1 MLIYKGDNFM
11 KDLEELFCQTAS
23 LKFSEHKIVQLEESK
38 FGVQVDFSEKLILND
53 KDLDGNY
60 SWETRIIKKEVKTP
74 QEYRL
79 AQPVEIEQ
87 RDIPS
92 KERLVAYA
100 KQMWRDP
107 SITVERELE
116 FFSISQQPH
125 SVLGINCHFKIIN
138 ISEAKEKGVFVWKLD
153 FKSPV
158 GFSLHKTPLVL
169 KKGQYDFEKGTEQ
182 FKFRFKRPLKGSTIS
197 KTPFI
202 DPGTEVL
209 EIDIPKQTTEVLS
222 FRISSAQVDRLIGTE
237 LVLSP
242 ECSLD
247 FDLASNEMV
256 EFNLSLRII
265 VAPRERIASSV
276 FLIAEDDDYWSSA
289 VMVPS
294 LISSYQES
302 LNQPFELRRL
312 TSFLPVL
319 TFKQHTSLSD
329 QVYQN
334 LLAMPEVNQIF
345 ILGSLQ
351 ESDLRSLLSLI
362 LERSYHLLRAGIHC
376 FVSPS
381 DAQALNVVV
390 RKVLTEMKQTQV
402 APELAQLVDKL
413 VQIHSAPLPELP
425 FLVRRIAFQNLV
437 SKHSQG
443 ETEVFFITPENS
455 LLQVAL
461 IPLARHFRA
470 IMTSKP
476 ADFPALKNFISPNT
490 QPLAFLF
497 GNNQDW
503 AESKEEIVSNYSD
516 AGFSVWSLPV
526 DSKNASGSIPLLY
539 STIKMAN
546 RILEDIF
553 QILQANLSLEELE
566 KLLKDE
572 FGLEETFYQ
581 KIVEM
586 IENTI
591 SSNSSFSFC
600 DFLPFYQYFYPDRI
614 TNFIQCFYDYWA
626 GESDFVQ
633 DLLVLSQTNDSKWI
647 LLLAANLA
655 ASNTSSISF
664 VESPKTKYDTITN
677 IISSIESMIHIR
689 DQNEVINNLAK
700 FGNSLHRLL
709 ISENLANCLKILKP
723 ESLMYISGMDLPIQ
737 LIQSHLGIWSLV
749 FSIGKFI
756 EPNSTNLGTLITLVN
771 TLEETPRHTPLDILC
786 VINPTLD
793 LPGTESEMRLIQR
806 DLEKIGYNFDLIDK
820 LKAKGKN
827 FISAANRGI
836 DILHFA
842 GHGYLDPML
851 TARSGLLLT
860 DKRLT
865 GLEIRHTLNL
875 WKHPAIFSN
884 ACLSSAISND
894 FVNAGAAFF
903 IGPIF
908 SIPDKPAAIL
918 AKEFYSALL
927 DGWRVG
933 TALRIA
939 KNNVQQQISGFTWMA
954 YQLIGNPR
962 YIFSPLQEPSAN
974 KPVVY
979 VNKILARKSGWY
991 VFDQL
996 VFKPIKEHLVTIS
1009 QLTSNFDQE
1018 FSKPLNDLTQIMQ
1031 KELET
1036 LTRENYL
1043 TMIQKWE
1050 KTILSILKPID
1061 PKKLSKELNQA
1072 ASLFLQLLNVY
1083 LKPLYGLGSD

>member
-1 MLIYKGDNFM
+1 M

-23 LKFSEHKIVQLEESK
+23 LKFSRHTIVQLEESK
-38 FGVQVDFSEKLILND
+38 FGVQVDFSEKLHLND
-53 KDLDGNY
+53 KELDSSY
-60 SWETRIIKKEVKTP
+60 SWDTKIVKKEIKTP
-74 QEYRL
+74 PEYRI
-79 AQPVEIEQ
+79 AQPVVLEQ
-87 RDIPS
+87 RDTPS
-92 KERLVAYA
+92 KERLVALA
-100 KQMWRDP
+100 KQTWRDP
-107 SITVERELE
+107 SLTIERELE
-116 FFSISQQPH
+116 FFSISQQPY
-125 SVLGINCHFKIIN
+125 SVLGINCHFKISN
-138 ISEAKEKGVFVWKLD
+138 PSEAKEKGVFAWKLD

-158 GFSLHKTPLVL
+158 SFSLHKSPLVL
-169 KKGQYDFEKGTEQ
+169 KKGLYDFEKGTEL

-209 EIDIPKQTTEVLS
+209 EIDIPKQTTDVLS
-222 FRISSAQVDRLIGTE
+222 LQISSTQVDRLIGTE
-237 LVLSP
+237 IVLSP
-242 ECSLD
+242 EFFLD
-247 FDLASNEMV
+247 FDLNPNEMV
-256 EFNLSLRII
+256 EFNVSLRII
-265 VAPRERIASSV
+265 VAPRERVASSV
-276 FLIAEDDDYWSSA
+276 FLVAEDDDYWSSA
-289 VMVPS
+289 VMAAS
-294 LISSYQES
+294 LISSYHES
-302 LNQPFELRRL
+302 LSQPFELRRL
-312 TSFLPVL
+312 TSFLPIL
-319 TFKQHTSLSD
+319 TFKQYTSLSD

-345 ILGSLQ
+345 ILGAPQ

-381 DAQALNVVV
+381 DAQKLSVVV

-402 APELAQLVDKL
+402 APELAELVDKL
-413 VQIHSAPLPELP
+413 IQIHSAPLPELP
-425 FLVRRIAFQNLV
+425 LMLRRVAFQNLV
-437 SKHSQG
+437 SKHSRG
-443 ETEVFFITPENS
+443 ETEVFLVTPENN
-455 LLQVAL
+455 LLQAAL

-470 IMTSKP
+470 ILTSKS
-476 ADFPALKNFISPNT
+476 ADLHALKKFIPPNT
-490 QPLAFLF
+490 QPLVFLV
-497 GNNQDW
+497 GDNQDW
-503 AESKEEIVSNYSD
+503 AGSKEEIVKNYSD
-516 AGFSVWSLPV
+516 AGFLVWSLPI

-546 RILEDIF
+546 RILEEIV
-553 QILQANLSLEELE
+553 QILQGNLSLDELE
-566 KLLKDE
+566 KLLKVE
-572 FGLEETFYQ
+572 FGLEETFYH
-581 KIVEM
+581 KIMGM
-586 IENTI
+586 IVNTL
-591 SSNSSFSFC
+591 SSKSSFSFR

-614 TNFIQCFYDYWA
+614 TNFIQCFYDYWT

-655 ASNTSSISF
+655 ASHTSSLSF
-664 VESPKTKYDTITN
+664 IESPKTKYDAIAN

-689 DQNEVINNLAK
+689 DQNEVIDNLAK

-709 ISENLANCLKILKP
+709 ISEDLANCLKTLKP
-723 ESLMYISGMDLPIQ
+723 ESLMYISGTDLPIQ
-737 LIQSHLGIWSLV
+737 LIQSDLGIWSLD

-756 EPNSTNLGTLITLVN
+756 EPNTTNLGTLITLVN

-793 LPGTESEMRLIQR
+793 LPGTESEMKLIQR
-806 DLEKIGYNFDLIDK
+806 DLEKIGYNFELIDK
-820 LKAKGKN
+820 LKAKGTN
-827 FISAANRGI
+827 VINAANQGI

-865 GLEIRHTLNL
+865 GLEIRHMLNL
-875 WKHPAIFSN
+875 WNHPTIFSN

-894 FVNAGAAFF
+894 FVNAGAAVF

-939 KNNVQQQISGFTWMA
+939 KNNAQQQISGFAWMA
-954 YQLIGNPR
+954 YQLIGNPQ

-974 KPVVY
+974 KPVIY

-996 VFKPIKEHLVTIS
+996 VFKPIKEHLVTIF
-1009 QLTSNFDQE
+1009 QLTSNLDQQY
-1018 FSKPLNDLTQIMQ
+1018 SKPLNTLTQTMQ

-1043 TMIQKWE
+1043 TKIQEWE
-1050 KTILSILKPID
+1050 KAILSTLKPID
-1061 PKKLSKELNQA
+1061 PNKLSKELNQA

-1083 LKPLYGLGSD
+1083 LKPLYGLRSN

>member
-1 MLIYKGDNFM
+1 MTG
-11 KDLEELFCQTAS
+11 LEELFCQTAS
-23 LKFSEHKIVQLEESK
+23 LKFSKHKIVQLEESK
-38 FGVQVDFSEKLILND
+38 FGAQVDFLEKLTLND
-53 KDLDGNY
+53 KDLEGNY
-60 SWETRIIKKEVKTP
+60 SWDTKIVKKEVKTP
-74 QEYRL
+74 REYRL
-79 AQPVEIEQ
+79 AQPVELEQ
-87 RDIPS
+87 RGIPS
-92 KERLVAYA
+92 KERLVALA
-100 KQMWRDP
+100 KQIWRGT

-125 SVLGINCHFKIIN
+125 SVLGINCHFKISN
-138 ISEAKEKGVFVWKLD
+138 TSEAKEEGVFAWKLD

-158 GFSLHKTPLVL
+158 AFSLHKAPLVI
-169 KKGQYDFEKGTEQ
+169 KKGQYNFEKGTEQ

-197 KTPFI
+197 KTPFVG
-202 DPGTEVL
+202 PGTEVL
-209 EIDIPKQTTEVLS
+209 EIDIPKQTAEVLS
-222 FRISSAQVDRLIGTE
+222 FRISSTQVDRLIGRE
-237 LVLSP
+237 IVFSP
-242 ECSLD
+242 EVSLD

-265 VAPRERIASSV
+265 VAPRERVAASV
-276 FLIAEDDDYWSSA
+276 FLVAEDDDYWPSA
-289 VMVPS
+289 LMAAS
-294 LISSYQES
+294 LISSYHES
-302 LNQPFELRRL
+302 LNQPFELRRF
-312 TSFLPVL
+312 TSFLPIL
-319 TFKQHTSLSD
+319 TFKQQASLPD

-345 ILGSLQ
+345 ILGVSQ

-362 LERSYHLLRAGIHC
+362 LERSYHLLKARIHC
-376 FVSPS
+376 FVRS
-381 DAQALNVVV
+381 DHAQDLNVVIK
-390 RKVLTEMKQTQV
+390 KVLTEMKQTQV
-402 APELAQLVDKL
+402 APELAQFVDNL

-425 FLVRRIAFQNLV
+425 LVLRRVAFQNLV

-443 ETEVFFITPENS
+443 ETEIFFVTPEDD
-455 LLQVAL
+455 LLHTAL

-470 IMTSKP
+470 IITSNS
-476 ADFPALKNFISPNT
+476 ADLEALKKFVHPKT
-490 QPLAFLF
+490 QPLVFLF
-497 GNNQDW
+497 GDNKDW
-503 AESKEEIVSNYSD
+503 AGSKEEIIKNYSD
-516 AGFSVWSLPV
+516 AGFLVWSLPIG
-526 DSKNASGSIPLLY
+526 SKNASGSIPLLY
-539 STIKMAN
+539 SIIKMTN
-546 RILEDIF
+546 RILEDIV
-553 QILQANLSLEELE
+553 QILQEDLPERLLKLE
-566 KLLKDE
+566 KLLKVE
-572 FGLEETFYQ
+572 FGLEETLYH
-581 KIVEM
+581 KIMGKVV
-586 IENTI
+586 NTL
-591 SSNSSFSFC
+591 SSNSSFSFR

-614 TNFIQCFYDYWA
+614 TNFIQCFYDHWG
-626 GESDFVQ
+626 GEPDFVQ
-633 DLLVLSQTNDSKWI
+633 DLLVLSQSKDSKWI

-655 ASNTSSISF
+655 ASHTSALSF
-664 VESPKTKYDTITN
+664 IESPKTKYAAISN
-677 IISSIESMIHIR
+677 IISSIESMIHVR
-689 DQNEVINNLAK
+689 DQNEVIENLAK

-709 ISENLANCLKILKP
+709 ISEDLANCLKTLKP

-737 LIQSHLGIWSLV
+737 LIQSDLGIWSLD

-756 EPNSTNLGTLITLVN
+756 EPNTTNLSTLIALVN

-793 LPGTESEMRLIQR
+793 LPGTESEMKLIQR
-806 DLEKIGYNFDLIDK
+806 DLEKIGYNFELIDK

-827 FISAANRGI
+827 VINAVNQGI

-875 WKHPAIFSN
+875 WKHPTIFSN

-894 FVNAGAAFF
+894 FVNAGAAVF

-939 KNNVQQQISGFTWMA
+939 KNNAQQQIRGFAWMA
-954 YQLIGNPR
+954 YQLIGNPQ

-974 KPVVY
+974 KPVIY

-996 VFKPIKEHLVTIS
+996 VFKPIKEHLMTIS
-1009 QLTSNFDQE
+1009 QLTSNFDHE
-1018 FSKPLNDLTQIMQ
+1018 FSKPLNELTQTMQ
-1031 KELET
+1031 KEIEI

-1043 TMIQKWE
+1043 IKIQEWE
-1050 KTILSILKPID
+1050 KAILSTLKPID
-1061 PKKLSKELNQA
+1061 PKKLSKEVNQA

-1083 LKPLYGLGSD
+1083 LKPLYGLGSINPE